1 MGGRLSSLALAVI
14 SVSVYHL
21 AQRAMPDSVRPA
33 PLFTLVYGVGFV
45 ALALAAATG
54 GPLGGLGE
62 ISSVATHWA
71 PWLLAASVIGIELG
85 VYAMY
90 RNGWELTT
98 GNITTQA
105 IVAAIL
111 VLLGL
116 TFFGESLTP
125 TRTVGLVLCVIGAA
139 LLAN

>member
-1 MGGRLSSLALAVI
+1 MLLGALTNIGGVWMGGRLSSLALAVI

-85 VYAMY
+85 VYTMY
-90 RNGWELTT
+90 RNGWELSDREYHHPSDRRCRA
-98 GNITTQA
+98 GR
-105 IVAAIL
+105 
-111 VLLGL
+111 
-116 TFFGESLTP
+116 
-125 TRTVGLVLCVIGAA
+125 TRP
-139 LLAN
+139 